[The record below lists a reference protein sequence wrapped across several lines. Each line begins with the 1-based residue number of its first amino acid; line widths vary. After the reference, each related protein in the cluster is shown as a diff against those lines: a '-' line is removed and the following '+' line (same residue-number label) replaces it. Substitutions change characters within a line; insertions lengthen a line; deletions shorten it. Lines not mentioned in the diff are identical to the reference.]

1 MDSLIFPTMHDRSVN
16 SCKLGGVCCR
26 LLLLLLSNT
35 SNAIV
40 GQVVNVVVKQ
50 QVVTEDF
57 WFLLFIIAA
66 AAISRS
72 TSTTSSSGNPN
83 WFTSSRKPLVLFPI
97 VVVIPNSKNGST
109 VQEFQD
115 FVFVLGHYMGFR
127 QVPQLINRSTGL
139 VTIVV
144 STTIAIVFFLQFL
157 PPPLK
162 QLTGSNLQP
171 RIVLFL
177 CVLCYPLDHF
187 LNVCTK
193 GTKDQGHGRRI
204 AGSSRSSSSSS
215 RLLQSL

>member
-50 QVVTEDF
+50 QVVTEDS
-57 WFLLFIIAA
+57 WFFLYIIAA
-66 AAISRS
+66 TA
-72 TSTTSSSGNPN
+72 TSSSSSSSSRNPN
-83 WFTSSRKPLVLFPI
+83 RFASSRKPFVLFPI
-97 VVVIPNSKNGST
+97 VVVIPDSKNGPT
-109 VQEFQD
+109 VQELQD
-115 FVFVLGHYMGFR
+115 FVFILGHHMGFR
-127 QVPQLINRSTGL
+127 QVPQLINRSIGL
-139 VTIVV
+139 VIV
-144 STTIAIVFFLQFL
+144 TIAVIVFLQFL
-157 PPPLK
+157 PSPLK

-193 GTKDQGHGRRI
+193 GTKDQGHGRRS
-204 AGSSRSSSSSS
+204 AGGGSSSSSS